1 MLLFSKHR
9 FRILL
14 HMQGSY
20 NRMVHVCRGPCS
32 MIHRCCLL
40 SLSTGQ
46 LQKMA
51 RVNIIPH
58 TACWGPLLVVPID
71 CSQRLLVCGIR
82 GLHAGL
88 YLKGMFIISGCAFG
102 MYYGFLLFL
111 DMGSLLTFPR
121 SVVPSSASKRVIPT
135 EAGASGLYPNRTV
148 GGLITERSG
157 TFSGMFG
164 NWELYAF
171 TSSHP

>member
-1 MLLFSKHR
+1 MVFCRNRRMRSFSRMLLFGKHR

-82 GLHAGL
+82 GLHTGL
-88 YLKGMFIISGCAFG
+88 YIVNCIGARYLRGVLHVDCI
-102 MYYGFLLFL
+102 
-111 DMGSLLTFPR
+111 
-121 SVVPSSASKRVIPT
+121 PSTINT
-135 EAGASGLYPNRTV
+135 CLY
-148 GGLITERSG
+148 E
-157 TFSGMFG
+157 
-164 NWELYAF
+164 W
-171 TSSHP
+171 